1 MRFAL
6 HVTLTVQERLVYA
19 SLSGFGVDQHS
30 RQRKGIVF
38 IFFVNV
44 AAPQIVLLKYVKN
57 IRND

>member
-30 RQRKGIVF
+30 RQRKGIIF

-44 AAPQIVLLKYVKN
+44 AAPADCFAQICEKYKK
-57 IRND
+57 